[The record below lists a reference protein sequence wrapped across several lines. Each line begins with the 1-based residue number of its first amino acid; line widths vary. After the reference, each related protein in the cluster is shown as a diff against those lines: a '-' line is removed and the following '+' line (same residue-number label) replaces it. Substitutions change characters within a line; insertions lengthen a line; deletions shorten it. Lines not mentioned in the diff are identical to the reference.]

1 MTMSRVD
8 LKGIF
13 RLVSALAACTFVAC
27 SVPYVELAGR
37 ACPCVEGWTCDP
49 VTDRCVTSAPE
60 DSTRDAR
67 TPNDEKNEDAGPD
80 QGDGGTAYKDSDA
93 GTAPCADD
101 FLDFDG
107 DEVRDCR
114 DACPLDALKTEPG
127 MCGCGVAETDSDAD
141 GVPSCVD
148 ACPQDR
154 SKVDPGVCG
163 CGVADADPD
172 GDGAP
177 SCIDACS
184 ADRDKLDPGTCGC
197 GVPDADDDMDGTL
210 NCEES
215 CPLDPHK
222 RAPGVCGCGQSDG
235 DSDGDGSADC
245 DDACPNYRAD
255 LATDPCACRAPEQAC
270 SALPGLRRRHYT
282 GGWERLPDFDALTPD
297 AETIVSGIGLG
308 EYDGGQEFGLLFTGY
323 LFVDVAGSYELEL
336 ASDDGSRLYIDG
348 AMVVDLDAKH
358 GLIAR
363 TVSLQLAAGLHPLR
377 LEYFE
382 AAGGEDLS
390 LRYRHG
396 NAELA
401 PLPSSALMW
410 AE

>member
-8 LKGIF
+8 LRGIL
-13 RLVSALAACTFVAC
+13 RLVSALAVCTFVAC

-49 VTDRCVTSAPE
+49 VTDRCVVSVSE
-60 DSTRDAR
+60 DATGDAR
-67 TPNDEKNEDAGPD
+67 TRNDARDEDAGPD
-80 QGDGGTAYKDSDA
+80 RGDGGAAHKDSDA

-101 FLDFDG
+101 LDSDG

-114 DACPLDALKTEPG
+114 DACPLDALKTAPGTCGCGVIDHDADSDGVADCLDECPDHPAKVESG
-127 MCGCGVAETDSDAD
+127 MCGCDVADAD
-141 GVPSCVD
+141 GDSDGTPDCVD

-154 SKVDPGVCG
+154 TKVDPGV
-163 CGVADADPD
+163 
-172 GDGAP
+172 
-177 SCIDACS
+177 
-184 ADRDKLDPGTCGC
+184 CGC

-222 RAPGVCGCGQSDG
+222 RAPGLCGCGQSDG

-245 DDACPNYRAD
+245 DDVCPNYRVD
-255 LATDPCACRAPEQAC
+255 LAANQCACRAPEQAC
-270 SALPGLRRRHYT
+270 GVLPGLRRRHYT
-282 GGWERLPDFDALTPD
+282 GSWERLPDFDTLTPD

-308 EYDGGQEFGLLFTGY
+308 EYDGGQAFGLLFTGY
-323 LFVDVAGSYELEL
+323 LLVDVAGTYELEL

-363 TVSLQLAAGLHPLR
+363 TVSIQLAAGLHPLR

-382 AAGGEDLS
+382 AAGGEDLI
-390 LRYRHG
+390 LRYRRG
-396 NAELA
+396 DAELA

-410 AE
+410 GE